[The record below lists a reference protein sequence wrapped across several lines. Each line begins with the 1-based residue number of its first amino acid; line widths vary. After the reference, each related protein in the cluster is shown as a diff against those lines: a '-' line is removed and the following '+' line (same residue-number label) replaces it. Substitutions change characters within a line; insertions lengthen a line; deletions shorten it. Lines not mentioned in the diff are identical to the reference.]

1 MPQVG
6 PSRHSFVHDGRTI
19 YEWDQSLS
27 EVNLYIRVPEGVGA
41 KQLDVRITRQHLS
54 VGIKGLPPYLD
65 RDLGGAVKADDS
77 FWTLDE
83 GELQIQLTK
92 AEEGATWASAIAGHE
107 LRDDEQQADQKRL
120 LLERFQ
126 EEHPGFDFSSAE
138 FTGGAVPDP
147 RTFMRDLD
155 RQWQQQG
162 RQLGAGSSRRQRSA
176 VDVAA
181 VSSPER
187 VTVTDRT
194 PPPPPPEVEVKVIGI
209 GSRGASAIS
218 KLVQHGK
225 VNNAELW
232 YLDVDKAALDAAPT
246 ANTLLLPKVD
256 DLSVAA
262 EGRLAPA
269 DLQRIVGRAA
279 SDAGGR
285 GNINAGTDGAVT
297 FVLAP
302 AAAAP
307 GGAATVLQIVAA
319 LRAAGHFTVA
329 AVTQPFAFEG
339 QAKQEQAGE
348 LVAALRQTAH
358 MVAVM
363 EQDVLMQAFG
373 ESQMTVA
380 EATQIA
386 DNALEH
392 SVRSILQAVQAQE
405 VLKSSRGALMWHG
418 RNLRHFKRI
427 LAPPLQQLLTQ
438 PGLAV
443 LGRGLASLPAEAAH
457 QMGAQ
462 QALMHL
468 ASDAVRAAAESP
480 FLDGALAS
488 ASGVLCCINLPPAGQ
503 RFAGGAG
510 GPAPLQ
516 GLQTPEAERRAA
528 QMSAQAAAGA
538 LGSLAGAACQDF
550 ILCAEP
556 KPAGEAQG
564 DGSMVHVEVTLLVLR
579 GGDGQLP
586 PGSAVVRRPVQQF
599 GVGPAVPAPPRQP
612 QQPQKLP
619 SSTWNM
625 LSAMAG
631 GAPAGSKAAAAAAGA
646 VAAPAEDKEAQQPQQ
661 QPQRS
666 IPNFFGGGRKQQ
678 AEQGGAEEQQQAP
691 SPAAAKGG
699 TATPSAVPAAAAQQQ
714 QRVAVQRPGQQGQP
728 APAAAPAATKQPT
741 EEQRRMTVG
750 DYLVNSLT
758 AQSLDLPPAAAQWRQ
773 EHRSDAF
780 KQRKLIVWEVD
791 ESEPW
796 EGSGKLCFW
805 EVDESEPWEEEEE
818 PQGLAALLP
827 GRQREKRVNIKQRM
841 ASILMQDREDA
852 WEAANSSDD

>member
-1 MPQVG
+1 MAVVQCTTAVG
-6 PSRHSFVHDGRTI
+6 PTQRSSC
-19 YEWDQSLS
+19 SAA
-27 EVNLYIRVPEGVGA
+27 VG
-41 KQLDVRITRQHLS
+41 
-54 VGIKGLPPYLD
+54 
-65 RDLGGAVKADDS
+65 
-77 FWTLDE
+77 
-83 GELQIQLTK
+83 
-92 AEEGATWASAIAGHE
+92 
-107 LRDDEQQADQKRL
+107 
-120 LLERFQ
+120 
-126 EEHPGFDFSSAE
+126 SSA
-138 FTGGAVPDP
+138 AAALARP
-147 RTFMRDLD
+147 RASR
-155 RQWQQQG
+155 WQRQG
-162 RQLGAGSSRRQRSA
+162 RHAAGSAGRRRRGTLG
-176 VDVAA
+176 VAA

-194 PPPPPPEVEVKVIGI
+194 PPPPPPEVEVKVIGV

-225 VNNAELW
+225 VNSAELW

-246 ANTLLLPKVD
+246 PNTLLLPKVD
-256 DLSVAA
+256 DPSVAA
-262 EGRLAPA
+262 EGRLSPA

-339 QAKQEQAGE
+339 QAKQEQAAE

-380 EATQIA
+380 EGTEIA

-418 RNLRHFKRI
+418 RDLRHFKRI

-457 QMGAQ
+457 QMGAS

-488 ASGVLCCINLPPAGQ
+488 ASGVLCCINLPPSAQ

-556 KPAGEAQG
+556 KLPGEAQG
-564 DGSMVHVEVTLLVLR
+564 DGSLVQVEVTLLVLR
-579 GGDGQLP
+579 GGDGQASV
-586 PGSAVVRRPVQQF
+586 GGAVVRRPMQQF

-619 SSTWNM
+619 ASSWNM

-631 GAPAGSKAAAAAAGA
+631 GAPAGSKAAASAAAAAAAAATAGA
-646 VAAPAEDKEAQQPQQ
+646 AAPPAEAKEAQQVQQAQQPQ

-678 AEQGGAEEQQQAP
+678 AEQGGAAEQQQAAAQ
-691 SPAAAKGG
+691 AAAKGG
-699 TATPSAVPAAAAQQQ
+699 SASPAPAVQQQ
-714 QRVAVQRPGQQGQP
+714 QPRVPVQRAARQGQP
-728 APAAAPAATKQPT
+728 APAAAPAGQPA

-796 EGSGKLCFW
+796 E
-805 EVDESEPWEEEEE
+805 EEEE

-852 WEAANSSDD
+852 WEAANSRGD